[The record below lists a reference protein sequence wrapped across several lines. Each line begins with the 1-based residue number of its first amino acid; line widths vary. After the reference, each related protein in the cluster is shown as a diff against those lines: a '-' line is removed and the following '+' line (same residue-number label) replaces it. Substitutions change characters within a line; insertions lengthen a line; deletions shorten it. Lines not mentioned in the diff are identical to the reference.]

1 MVSFSSHRTL
11 AWLSKPSIC
20 LFIYLA
26 VMAVCAM
33 FYVQMPMDFVQTTIT
48 YEASFKEQ
56 VKKCEEMITEDLES
70 QRLRRFSAIPV

>member
-1 MVSFSSHRTL
+1 
-11 AWLSKPSIC
+11 
-20 LFIYLA
+20 
-26 VMAVCAM
+26 MAVCAM